1 MTTWQDFFA
10 TQDLTH
16 IRKWIAY
23 TRSLGVAVYPSDQ
36 DVFRAFDLTPLD
48 QVRVVILGQD
58 PYFNGEADGLAFSSG
73 RAKVDGKPDGKP
85 RIPVSLQRIVA
96 EVRDDGFEVA
106 STWRGSLEA
115 WARQGVLLLNTA
127 LTVQHGTPGVYMQNW
142 SRFTKECIAYLATR
156 RHPHFILW
164 GSAALATFRDAVKLH
179 LDSNLIL
186 GQQCHLEQAGVR
198 YDTDLPTFSYSAH
211 PAARSATP
219 NPLKGSRPFS
229 KANEVLRWRRR
240 GDVDWSL
247 R

>member
-23 TRSLGVAVYPSDQ
+23 TRSLGVAVYPSDA

-58 PYFNGEADGLAFSSG
+58 PYFNGEADGLAFSAG
-73 RAKVDGKPDGKP
+73 RAKRLPL
-85 RIPVSLQRIVA
+85 SLQRIVA
-96 EVRDDGFEVA
+96 EVKDDGFEVA
-106 STWRGSLEA
+106 STWRGSLES

-142 SRFTKECIAYLATR
+142 SRFTAACLRFVIENR
-156 RHPHFILW
+156 SPHFILW
-164 GSAALATFRDAVKLH
+164 GSAAMDVFKGVAMGFKAPFLPGFEPGPYYTKQRNFATYTH
-179 LDSNLIL
+179 
-186 GQQCHLEQAGVR
+186 
-198 YDTDLPTFSYSAH
+198 SAH

-229 KANEVLRWRRR
+229 KANEVLSWRRQ

>member
-23 TRSLGVAVYPSDQ
+23 TRSLGVAVYPSDA

-58 PYFNGEADGLAFSSG
+58 PYFNGEADGLAFSAG
-73 RAKVDGKPDGKP
+73 RAKRLPL
-85 RIPVSLQRIVA
+85 SLQRIVA
-96 EVRDDGFEVA
+96 EVKDDGFEVA
-106 STWRGSLEA
+106 STWRGSLES

-142 SRFTKECIAYLATR
+142 SRFTAACLRFVIENR
-156 RHPHFILW
+156 SPHFILW
-164 GSAALATFRDAVKLH
+164 GSAAMDVFKGVAMGFKAPFLPGFEPGPYYRKQRNFATYTH
-179 LDSNLIL
+179 
-186 GQQCHLEQAGVR
+186 
-198 YDTDLPTFSYSAH
+198 SAH

-229 KANEVLRWRRR
+229 KANEVLSWRRQ
-240 GDVDWSL
+240 GEIDWSL

>member
-36 DVFRAFDLTPLD
+36 NVFRAFDLTPLD

-58 PYFNGEADGLAFSSG
+58 PYFNGEADGLAFSAG
-73 RAKVDGKPDGKP
+73 REKRLPL
-85 RIPVSLQRIVA
+85 SLQRIVA
-96 EVRDDGFEVA
+96 EVKADGFEVA
-106 STWRGSLEA
+106 STWRGSLES

-142 SRFTKECIAYLATR
+142 SRFTAACLRFVVRER
-156 RHPHFILW
+156 EPHFILW
-164 GSAALATFRDAVKLH
+164 GSAALTTFRDATGLSV
-179 LDSNLIL
+179 
-186 GQQCHLEQAGVR
+186 
-198 YDTDLPTFSYSAH
+198 TDIPWPTYTYSAH

-229 KANEVLRWRRR
+229 KANEVLSWRRR
-240 GDVDWSL
+240 GDIDWTL

>member
-10 TQDLTH
+10 TQNLPH
-16 IRKWIAY
+16 IRDWIAY
-23 TRSLGVAVYPSDQ
+23 TRRLGVAVYPSDQ
-36 DVFRAFDLTPLD
+36 DIFRAFELTPLD

-58 PYFNGEADGLAFSSG
+58 PYFNGEADGLAFSA
-73 RAKVDGKPDGKP
+73 RPKADGKTS
-85 RIPVSLQRIVA
+85 IPISLQRIIA
-96 EVRDDGFEVA
+96 EAKDDGVEVA
-106 STWRGSLEA
+106 STWRGSLDA

-127 LTVQHGTPGVYMQNW
+127 LTVQHGTPGAYMQQW
-142 SRFTKECIAYLATR
+142 ARFTRDCIAYLAAR

-240 GDVDWSL
+240 GEIDWSL

>member
-10 TQDLTH
+10 TQDLIH
-16 IRKWIAY
+16 IHKWIAY

-36 DVFRAFDLTPLD
+36 DVFRAFDMTPLD

-58 PYFNGEADGLAFSSG
+58 PYFNGEADGLAFSAG
-73 RAKVDGKPDGKP
+73 RAKRLPL
-85 RIPVSLQRIVA
+85 SLQRIVA
-96 EVRDDGFEVA
+96 EVKDDGFEVA
-106 STWRGSLEA
+106 STWRGSLES
-115 WARQGVLLLNTA
+115 WAQQGVLLLNTA

-142 SRFTKECIAYLATR
+142 SRFTAACLRLVVRER
-156 RHPHFILW
+156 QPHFILW
-164 GSAALATFRDAVKLH
+164 GSAAFDVFKGAAMGFKAPFLPGFEPGPYYTKQDNFATYTH
-179 LDSNLIL
+179 
-186 GQQCHLEQAGVR
+186 
-198 YDTDLPTFSYSAH
+198 SAH
-211 PAARSATP
+211 PAARAVAP

>member
-10 TQDLTH
+10 TQNLPH
-16 IRKWIAY
+16 IRDWIAY
-23 TRSLGVAVYPSDQ
+23 TRRLGVAVYPSDQ

-58 PYFNGEADGLAFSSG
+58 PYFNGEADGLAFSAG
-73 RAKVDGKPDGKP
+73 RAKRLPL
-85 RIPVSLQRIVA
+85 SLQRIVA
-96 EVRDDGFEVA
+96 EVKDDGFEVA
-106 STWRGSLEA
+106 STWRGSLES

-142 SRFTKECIAYLATR
+142 SRFTAACLRFVIENR
-156 RHPHFILW
+156 SPHFILW
-164 GSAALATFRDAVKLH
+164 GSAAMDVFKGVAMGFKAPFLPGFEPGPYYTKQRNFAT
-179 LDSNLIL
+179 
-186 GQQCHLEQAGVR
+186 
-198 YDTDLPTFSYSAH
+198 YTYSAH

-229 KANEVLRWRRR
+229 KANEVLSWRRR
-240 GDVDWSL
+240 GDIDWTL

>member
-10 TQDLTH
+10 TQDIPH
-16 IRKWIAY
+16 IRKWIAF

-58 PYFNGEADGLAFSSG
+58 PYFNGEADGLAFSAG
-73 RAKVDGKPDGKP
+73 RAKRLPL
-85 RIPVSLQRIVA
+85 SLQRIVA
-96 EVRDDGFEVA
+96 EVKDDGFEVA
-106 STWRGSLEA
+106 STWRGSLDA
-115 WARQGVLLLNTA
+115 WAKQGVLLLNTA

-142 SRFTKECIAYLATR
+142 SRFTKECVAYLATR
-156 RHPHFILW
+156 RQPHFILW
-164 GSAALATFRDAVKLH
+164 GSAALATFRDAVAASISATA
-179 LDSNLIL
+179 DSVQLYSSTVT
-186 GQQCHLEQAGVR
+186 A
-198 YDTDLPTFSYSAH
+198 PTFTYSAH

>member
-10 TQDLTH
+10 TKDLTH
-16 IRKWIAY
+16 IRNWIAY
-23 TRSLGVAVYPSDQ
+23 TRSLGVAVYPSDT
-36 DVFRAFDLTPLD
+36 DVFRAFDLTSLED
-48 QVRVVILGQD
+48 VRVVILGQD
-58 PYFNGEADGLAFSSG
+58 PYFNGEADGLAFSAG
-73 RAKVDGKPDGKP
+73 KAKRLPL
-85 RIPVSLQRIVA
+85 SLQRIVA
-96 EVRDDGFEVA
+96 EVKDDGFEVA
-106 STWRGSLEA
+106 STWRGGLEA

-127 LTVQHGTPGVYMQNW
+127 LTVQHGTPYVYMQNW

-240 GDVDWSL
+240 GEIDWSL

>member
-23 TRSLGVAVYPSDQ
+23 TRSLGVAVYPSDA
-36 DVFRAFDLTPLD
+36 DVFRAFDLTPIED
-48 QVRVVILGQD
+48 VRVVILGQD
-58 PYFNGEADGLAFSSG
+58 PYFNGEADGLAFSAG
-73 RAKVDGKPDGKP
+73 RVKRLPL
-85 RIPVSLQRIVA
+85 SLQRIVA
-96 EVRDDGFEVA
+96 EVKDDGFEVA
-106 STWRGSLEA
+106 STWRGSLES

-142 SRFTKECIAYLATR
+142 SRFTAACLRFVIENR
-156 RHPHFILW
+156 SPHFILW
-164 GSAALATFRDAVKLH
+164 GSAAMDVFKGVAMGFKAPFLLGFEPGLYYTKQSNFATYTH
-179 LDSNLIL
+179 
-186 GQQCHLEQAGVR
+186 
-198 YDTDLPTFSYSAH
+198 SAH

-229 KANEVLRWRRR
+229 KANEVLSWRRR
-240 GDVDWSL
+240 GDIDWSL

>member
-58 PYFNGEADGLAFSSG
+58 PYFNGEADGLAFSAG
-73 RAKVDGKPDGKP
+73 KAKRLPL
-85 RIPVSLQRIVA
+85 SLQRIVA
-96 EVRDDGFEVA
+96 EVKDDGFEVA
-106 STWRGSLEA
+106 STWRGSLES

-142 SRFTKECIAYLATR
+142 SRFVGDALRFVVRER
-156 RHPHFILW
+156 QPHFILW
-164 GSAALATFRDAVKLH
+164 GSAAMDVFKGVAMGFKAPFLLGFEPGPYYTKQSNFAT
-179 LDSNLIL
+179 
-186 GQQCHLEQAGVR
+186 
-198 YDTDLPTFSYSAH
+198 YTYSAH

>member
-58 PYFNGEADGLAFSSG
+58 PYFNGEADGLAFSAG
-73 RAKVDGKPDGKP
+73 RAKRLPL
-85 RIPVSLQRIVA
+85 SLQRIVA
-96 EVRDDGFEVA
+96 EVKDDGFDVA
-106 STWRGSLEA
+106 STWRGSLDA

-156 RHPHFILW
+156 RQPHFILW
-164 GSAALATFRDAVKLH
+164 GSAAHATFRDATGLSVAAVDAL
-179 LDSNLIL
+179 
-186 GQQCHLEQAGVR
+186 QAYR
-198 YDTDLPTFSYSAH
+198 PDIPWPTFTYSAH
-211 PAARSATP
+211 PAARSVTP
-219 NPLKGSRPFS
+219 NPLEGSRPFS

>member
-23 TRSLGVAVYPSDQ
+23 TRSLGVAIYPSDQ
-36 DVFRAFDLTPLD
+36 EVFCAFSLTPID

-58 PYFNGEADGLAFSSG
+58 PYFNGEADGLAFSVG
-73 RAKVDGKPDGKP
+73 RTKRLPL
-85 RIPVSLQRIVA
+85 SLQRIVA
-96 EVRDDGFEVA
+96 EVKDDGFEVA

-142 SRFTKECIAYLATR
+142 SRFTAACLRFVIENR
-156 RHPHFILW
+156 SPHFILW
-164 GSAALATFRDAVKLH
+164 GSAAMEVFKGVAMGFKAPFLPGFEPGPYYTKQSNFAT
-179 LDSNLIL
+179 
-186 GQQCHLEQAGVR
+186 
-198 YDTDLPTFSYSAH
+198 YTYSAH
-211 PAARSATP
+211 PAARAVTP

>member
-10 TQDLTH
+10 TQDIPH

-23 TRSLGVAVYPSDQ
+23 TRSLGIAVYPSDT
-36 DVFRAFDLTPLD
+36 DVFRAFDLTPLED
-48 QVRVVILGQD
+48 VRVVILGQD
-58 PYFNGEADGLAFSSG
+58 PYFNGEADGLAFSAG
-73 RAKVDGKPDGKP
+73 RAKRLPL
-85 RIPVSLQRIVA
+85 SLQRIVA
-96 EVRDDGFEVA
+96 EVKDDGFEVA

-142 SRFTKECIAYLATR
+142 SRFTAACLRFVIENR
-156 RHPHFILW
+156 SPHFILW
-164 GSAALATFRDAVKLH
+164 GSAAMEVFKGVAMGFKAPFLPGFEPGPYYTKQSNFAT
-179 LDSNLIL
+179 
-186 GQQCHLEQAGVR
+186 
-198 YDTDLPTFSYSAH
+198 YTYSAH
-211 PAARSATP
+211 PAARAVTP

>member
-142 SRFTKECIAYLATR
+142 SRFTAACLRFVIENR
-156 RHPHFILW
+156 SPHFILW
-164 GSAALATFRDAVKLH
+164 GSAAMEVFKGVAMGFKAPFLPGFEPGPYYTKQSNFAT
-179 LDSNLIL
+179 
-186 GQQCHLEQAGVR
+186 
-198 YDTDLPTFSYSAH
+198 YTYSAH
-211 PAARSATP
+211 PAARAVTP

>member
-23 TRSLGVAVYPSDQ
+23 TRSLVVAVYPSDQ

-58 PYFNGEADGLAFSSG
+58 PYFNGEADGLAFSAG
-73 RAKVDGKPDGKP
+73 RAKRLPL
-85 RIPVSLQRIVA
+85 SLQRIVA
-96 EVRDDGFEVA
+96 EVKDDGFEVA
-106 STWRGSLEA
+106 STWRGSLES

-142 SRFTKECIAYLATR
+142 SRFTKECIAYLAATR
-156 RHPHFILW
+156 RPHFILW
-164 GSAALATFRDAVKLH
+164 GSAALGVFRDAVKLH
-179 LDSNLIL
+179 LDSDSVPLT
-186 GQQCHLEQAGVR
+186 GCHPNITAST
-198 YDTDLPTFSYSAH
+198 YTYSAH

-229 KANEVLRWRRR
+229 KANDVLKWR
-240 GDVDWSL
+240 GFEQIDWNL
-247 R
+247 N

>member
-1 MTTWQDFFA
+1 
-10 TQDLTH
+10 
-16 IRKWIAY
+16 
-23 TRSLGVAVYPSDQ
+23 
-36 DVFRAFDLTPLD
+36 
-48 QVRVVILGQD
+48 LGQD
-58 PYFNGEADGLAFSSG
+58 PYFNGEADGLAFSAG
-73 RAKVDGKPDGKP
+73 RVKTDGKPDGKP

-96 EVRDDGFEVA
+96 EVKDDGFEVA

-115 WARQGVLLLNTA
+115 WAQQGVLLLNTA

-142 SRFTKECIAYLATR
+142 SRFTKECIAYLSTR

-164 GSAALATFRDAVKLH
+164 GSAAHTTFRDATGLSVSAVDAL
-179 LDSNLIL
+179 
-186 GQQCHLEQAGVR
+186 QAYR
-198 YDTDLPTFSYSAH
+198 PDIPWPTFTYSAH